1 MREIQIAPGVAMPM
15 IGLGTAGLHGAG
27 GGQAVRTALAL
38 GYRLVDTATAYGNE
52 REVGQALRDVD
63 RSTVFLTTKLRP
75 EDAGREPAVLAASL
89 HALGVDHLDLW
100 LIHWP
105 VSGGAGVASWSA
117 MLEAR
122 AEGLVRAVG
131 VSNYSPALVDEL
143 IAATGE
149 APAVNQIPWSPSL
162 HDPALLAAFRDRG
175 VVVEGYSPLRRT
187 NLDHPALRSV
197 ASSRGVPVSEV
208 VIAWHLAHDVVAIP
222 RSADPERQRSNLA
235 AASLRLSPAEVA
247 AIDALAQG

>member
-1 MREIQIAPGVAMPM
+1 MREIQTADGVAMPM

-27 GGQAVRTALAL
+27 GGRAVLAALET

-52 REVGQALRDVD
+52 REVGQALRASGV
-63 RSTVFLTTKLRP
+63 SAFLTTKLRP

-89 HALGVDHLDLW
+89 HALGVERLDLW

-105 VSGGAGVASWSA
+105 VAGGAGVPSWEA
-117 MLEAR
+117 MLRAR

-131 VSNYSPALVDEL
+131 VSNYAPAQIDEL
-143 IAATGE
+143 VAATGV

-162 HDPALLAAFRDRG
+162 HSPALLAEFRARG

-187 NLDHPALRSV
+187 ALDHPALRSV
-197 ASSRGVPVSEV
+197 AAARGVPVSEV

-235 AASLRLSPAEVA
+235 AADLVLSPDEVA
-247 AIDALAQG
+247 AIDALGRP